1 MVSLTTISEALKEI
15 FTEYNRVMSAREIIQ
30 IINQRY
36 ATNKWKESSLNAH
49 LYGCSVN
56 NPPAYTQHPSQPK
69 FLFDHGQRRYELYI
83 AEKHGKYKDGYLEGV
98 KPPPDEDEEDEET
111 DTAQVTF
118 GLERDLEEYISRNL
132 DQIEDGLKLYSDGK
146 NSGQQYPTDVGR
158 IDLLALDKSESY
170 VVIELKAGKAID
182 HVLGQIL
189 GYMSHVRKK
198 LANGKEVR
206 GIIVADD
213 FDERLKYAA
222 EEIPKLK
229 LKKYL
234 VKFEFEDIKA
244 PPPTNP

>member
-1 MVSLTTISEALKEI
+1 MTTISEALKEI

>member
-1 MVSLTTISEALKEI
+1 MITLTTISEALREI
-15 FTEYNRVMSAREIIQ
+15 FTEFDRVMSAKEVIH

-36 ATNKWKESSLNAH
+36 PNKWKESALNAH

-56 NPPAYTQHPSQPK
+56 NPPAYTQHPSMPK
-69 FLFDHGQRRYELYI
+69 FLYDHGQRKYELYI
-83 AEKHGKYKDGYLEGV
+83 AEKHGEFEKGYPKGERPKL
-98 KPPPDEDEEDEET
+98 PPDENGEET

-132 DQIEDGLKLYSDGK
+132 DQIEPDLKLYSNGSV
-146 NSGQQYPTDVGR
+146 SGRQYITEVGR
-158 IDLLALDKSESY
+158 IDLLAVDKTGSF

-182 HVLGQIL
+182 HVVGQIL
-189 GYMSHVRKK
+189 GYMSHVRKS

-213 FDERLKYAA
+213 FDDRLKYAA
-222 EEIPKLK
+222 EEIPKLA

-234 VKFEFEDIKA
+234 AKFEFEDVQR
-244 PPPTNP
+244 